1 MKSNKVQS
9 ICTALYCAAAGALSV
24 WVVISF
30 IQGYSTFAER
40 VPVYLYPWGGAW
52 GVADKNLFYVFRM
65 PVMALCLQVMLF
77 GIYPDRIEGWSDAI
91 YAHLRATL
99 TGLSLVVLSQLTLNA
114 YCTFSGAVAHIASVA
129 ICALLVVGIILTVL
143 GWLRLRALIKPLC
156 SPIQSPSSL
165 LIDFMFKG
173 CKRKRVLLIAA
184 TVAFMVLLVV
194 PSLSL

>member
-1 MKSNKVQS
+1 MKSNKLQN
-9 ICTALYCAAAGALSV
+9 ICTALYCVIAGALSV
-24 WVVISF
+24 WVLIAF

-52 GVADKNLFYVFRM
+52 GVADKNLFYVFRL
-65 PVMALCLQVMLF
+65 PVMAVCLQVMLF

-91 YAHLRATL
+91 YAHLRAAL

-114 YCTFSGAVAHIASVA
+114 YCSFSGTVTIISSIA
-129 ICALLVVGIILTVL
+129 ICALLVAGIILTVL
-143 GWLRLRALIKPLC
+143 GYLRLRALLKPKC
-156 SPIQSPSSL
+156 SPIQSPLSL

-173 CKRKRVLLIAA
+173 CKRKRTLLICA
-184 TVAFMVLLVV
+184 TAAFMILLVV